1 MCYHENLAHPKVR
14 LPQKLTAIL
23 CHNRCF
29 IGYRFVHNVG
39 GGENASI
46 YCMLRTLERILRSEK
61 EKLPETFYYQVDVG
75 SKLRY

>member
-29 IGYRFVHNVG
+29 IWYRFFHNVG
-39 GGENASI
+39 GGANASI
-46 YCMLRTLERILRSEK
+46 YCMLRSPERIKKQEGKS
-61 EKLPETFYYQVDVG
+61 PETFYYQVDGG
-75 SKLRY
+75 SKVRY